1 MPKLWE
7 NKTASEFLGSS
18 WASSSTRGG
27 EHQDEAG
34 GGGLG
39 TTTTTTSVPPP
50 SSSRTS
56 NLTTVRSVTN
66 ESSARSSKNS
76 SHLPPS
82 LPGLNVMK
90 SIQKHNHFG
99 RQIAKELQSSMSPS
113 NSPRPP
119 RKLSKSPSAKK
130 NSTSASPGGSRQT
143 SRSPYKNSSNS
154 TIKESSS
161 SATTSPEKMSKISKM
176 ATLKDSKKSSVSS
189 LESIV
194 RSPLKKSSSSATTT
208 PPPNQEKS
216 PERKNHEVDFTEKTS
231 PAKKKLLKTKTIR
244 KDFSVDEYPDDFD
257 EDDDDHEPRPVP
269 QPRPRVTIKK
279 ASNVSEKG
287 PILEKTKKQKQS
299 KSRPKSAPA
308 VKKSDQATPPTVDL
322 RSYSKSLK
330 LLGE

>member
-1 MPKLWE
+1 
-7 NKTASEFLGSS
+7 
-18 WASSSTRGG
+18 
-27 EHQDEAG
+27 
-34 GGGLG
+34 
-39 TTTTTTSVPPP
+39 
-50 SSSRTS
+50 
-56 NLTTVRSVTN
+56 
-66 ESSARSSKNS
+66 
-76 SHLPPS
+76 
-82 LPGLNVMK
+82 MK

-176 ATLKDSKKSSVSS
+176 STLKDSKKSSVSS
-189 LESIV
+189 MESIV

-244 KDFSVDEYPDDFD
+244 KDVSVEDPDDY
-257 EDDDDHEPRPVP
+257 DDDDQEPRPVP

-287 PILEKTKKQKQS
+287 SILEKTKKQKQS